1 MFFAPSTGIWISI
14 LVITRLKYVVR
25 IRHPFSNTQTCSY
38 QYFKDLCWQYLAK
51 MSYCWYGNTGFQLRT
66 AAGLHPEL
74 VLLNPKPARTA
85 CRAVWAPPPC
95 QTLCVLCHVAQIR
108 WELEPQTWIFSCCSS
123 VQLISHRTPTDFI
136 FINNYSL
143 AFITVSSQTIILHA
157 SILIAQTVYNLW
169 GLIIRKLCK
178 VHFPLQV
185 SKEDSFVF
193 RQIKLLIA
201 LCFLQL

>member
-1 MFFAPSTGIWISI
+1 MLTIPSWNVI
-14 LVITRLKYVVR
+14 LLVWKHRL
-25 IRHPFSNTQTCSY
+25 PAEDS
-38 QYFKDLCWQYLAK
+38 CW
-51 MSYCWYGNTGFQLRT
+51 SSSR
-66 AAGLHPEL
+66 
-74 VLLNPKPARTA
+74 ARPVESQA
-85 CRAVWAPPPC
+85 SQSCLQSRVSPPC

-108 WELEPQTWIFSCCSS
+108 RELEPQTWIFSCCSS

-143 AFITVSSQTIILHA
+143 AFITVSSRTIILHA
-157 SILIAQTVYNLW
+157 SILIAQTVCNLW

>member
-1 MFFAPSTGIWISI
+1 METQASSWGQLLVFIQNLSCWIPS
-14 LVITRLKYVVR
+14 
-25 IRHPFSNTQTCSY
+25 Q
-38 QYFKDLCWQYLAK
+38 
-51 MSYCWYGNTGFQLRT
+51 
-66 AAGLHPEL
+66 PEL
-74 VLLNPKPARTA
+74 PAEP
-85 CRAVWAPPPC
+85 CEPPPPC

-201 LCFLQL
+201 FCFLQV